1 MPRPALFY
9 SVSLY
14 SLSDF
19 YTLSPWS
26 LAEMSRRF
34 GLGRSNLMGLLR
46 GERTISNDKL
56 MALLRWSG
64 LEVVDG
70 KLRLAPGLHVWRVA
84 SVKHLEAFARLPAG
98 LLQEDAWD
106 LVTEADRPRREW
118 IHLLSQSRDAR
129 QVLLSVRP
137 DFYPLL
143 RDRWPGLGRHDRL
156 RHFAEGRKYDEI
168 AGRLG
173 GEHLYIPPAE
183 GIRLF
188 TDTEAPNM
196 GRAPEIN
203 EWARWLRQS
212 LHVDTSP
219 WLLPELA
226 AEETQGGG
234 LTPSATSVHPEACQH
249 AWTAL
254 THRLDTG
261 GIHADICDV
270 PVFSLGDIHP
280 YPVGMV
286 RLDRSFLGEK
296 AMEYGKAQRLRLY
309 KDENT
314 GVMWLIVMNSES
326 PCGLP
331 DAFFSDRIG
340 DFALVLQGESLL
352 VGRISAPGQNILG
365 RVLSRMA
372 VYETDARQIAAPG

>member
-1 MPRPALFY
+1 MPRPALSY
-9 SVSLY
+9 PVPLEP
-14 SLSDF
+14 LSDF
-19 YTLSPWS
+19 YALSPWS

-56 MALLRWSG
+56 MSLLRWSG

-70 KLRLAPGLHVWRVA
+70 TLRLAPGLHVWRVA

-98 LLQEDAWD
+98 LQPEDAWD

-118 IHLLSQSRDAR
+118 IHILSQSRDAR

-173 GEHLYIPPAE
+173 GEHLYIPSAE
-183 GIRLF
+183 GTRLF

-226 AEETQGGG
+226 AKETQSGRS
-234 LTPSATSVHPEACQH
+234 TPPTTSVHPEACQH

-261 GIHADICDV
+261 GTHADICDV
-270 PVFSLGDIHP
+270 PVFSLGDIHQ
-280 YPVGMV
+280 YPAGMV
-286 RLDRSFLGEK
+286 RLDRSFLGER
-296 AMEYGKAQRLRLY
+296 AMEYGKARRLRFY
-309 KDENT
+309 KDENNKSL
-314 GVMWLIVMNSES
+314 WLVLMNGQSQ
-326 PCGLP
+326 CGLP
-331 DAFFSDRIG
+331 GPMPLDQMG
-340 DFALVLQGESLL
+340 DFVLTLREETLV
-352 VGRISAPGQNILG
+352 VGPVLSSGKSMLG
-365 RVLSRMA
+365 RVLSRM
-372 VYETDARQIAAPG
+372 EGIG

>member
-14 SLSDF
+14 PLSDF

-26 LAEMSRRF
+26 LAEMARRF

-98 LLQEDAWD
+98 LQPEDAWD

-118 IHLLSQSRDAR
+118 IHILSQPRDAR

-137 DFYPLL
+137 DFYPLM
-143 RDRWPGLGRHDRL
+143 RDRWPGLGRHCRL
-156 RHFAEGRKYDEI
+156 RHFVEGRKYDEI

-173 GEHLYIPPAE
+173 GEHLYLPSAE
-183 GIRLF
+183 GTRLF
-188 TDTEAPNM
+188 TDPEAANM

-212 LHVDTSP
+212 FHLDTSP

-226 AEETQGGG
+226 AEETQGGRS
-234 LTPSATSVHPEACQH
+234 TPPATSVHPEACQH

-261 GIHADICDV
+261 GTHADICDV
-270 PVFSLGDIHP
+270 PVFSLGDIHQ

-309 KDENT
+309 KDET
-314 GVMWLIVMNSES
+314 AGVMWLVVMYSES

-331 DAFFSDRIG
+331 DAFFSDRFG

-352 VGRISAPGQNILG
+352 VARIAAPGQNILG